1 MPIIIPAMWSV
12 WGALVLLF
20 LALKIYAGR
29 LSRDEDDQL
38 VLDDSFGHLRE
49 EQATI
54 VAKVKRVEPL
64 IRSVLVLLCLSTI
77 FVIGYYIADMVRQ
90 FQ

>member
-1 MPIIIPAMWSV
+1 MMLVPLMWGI
-12 WGALVLLF
+12 WAALVMLL

-38 VLDDSFGHLRE
+38 VLDDSFQHVRE
-49 EQATI
+49 EQAAIAARLQRLQPMVRTVLYLVGI
-54 VAKVKRVEPL
+54 ATLFVAV
-64 IRSVLVLLCLSTI
+64 
-77 FVIGYYIADMVRQ
+77 YYIRDIIRQ